1 MARLLLT
8 LLAAVASVSPAVNAA
23 TTPRAPPPPPTPGLG
38 SEPADI
44 VFHNGSIYT
53 VQESF
58 RKVSALAVKDGVI
71 RWLGG
76 SDSCSLARYIGSKT
90 KVVDLQGHMMMP
102 GLVDAHMHVLEGGKF
117 LLTCNLN
124 YQTLSKQEIFA
135 HVQGCLDSDGLGP
148 DDWME
153 VVNMDFPGMV
163 GKSGLVTKADLDQ
176 GLNTTRPVFLRS
188 ADYHT
193 VWANSRALEVSNITS
208 DTPNPANG
216 VIERL
221 TNGEPSGIL
230 QDDARSLMAV
240 PPASIEQQMDNAR
253 AAFRLLREE
262 GITTFQDAV
271 AFESSHEIYSA
282 LKAEGGLTSRVYC
295 DYMIDSP
302 SSLAEVKPLVDA
314 TVAKLKSMNDPAP
327 ISAKPTIKWQAIKG
341 FVDGVITYPALTAA
355 MVDDYLLPRPND
367 NGTNADPYW
376 PPAILAKTLEELFLA
391 GVDAQLHTDGDMAV
405 KVALDAAAAFKAKYP
420 FKKNFRLGLAHDEV
434 TLESDW
440 ARFAKLGVD
449 AIMSFQWAQ
458 LSSFYIPDTFNALG
472 EYRKDNLQCHP
483 QIEAAGRP
491 VVYGSDWPIDPLDEF
506 LALKVGVTRSGDPL
520 NPNSPAFQ
528 DPIFE
533 GPFPSRAEGGLTREQ
548 AIKSITIN
556 AAKFLRADDKIGS
569 LARGK
574 IADMII
580 LEKNFFEVPDEELG
594 RNRVLVTV
602 VGGEVVYVAD
612 DAANFLGF
620 PESGLPAK
628 FPNHSGAAAKRT
640 IGGFAGKGLG
650 MEEKMQ
656 VKKLRHRGACAHGHK
671 H

>member
-1 MARLLLT
+1 MSRLLVSLLT
-8 LLAAVASVSPAVNAA
+8 AAVASVVSAA
-23 TTPRAPPPPPTPGLG
+23 GPPPGPASG
-38 SEPADI
+38 PADI
-44 VFHNGSIYT
+44 LFHNGSIYT
-53 VQESF
+53 VTESN
-58 RKVSALAVKDGVI
+58 RKVSALAVKDGYI
-71 RWLGG
+71 QWLGG
-76 SDSCSLARYIGSKT
+76 GNSCALGRFIGSKT
-90 KVVDLQGHMMMP
+90 KVVDLQGQMMMP

-124 YQTLSKQEIFA
+124 YQTLSKEEVLA

-153 VVNMDFPGMV
+153 VVNMDFPGV
-163 GKSGLVTKADLDQ
+163 VSKSGLVTKLDLDQ
-176 GLNTTRPVFLRS
+176 GLSTTRPVFLRS
-188 ADYHT
+188 SDYHT
-193 VWANSRALEVSNITS
+193 IWANSRALEMSDITADS
-208 DTPNPANG
+208 PNPANG
-216 VIERL
+216 VIERMPGS
-221 TNGEPSGIL
+221 NEPSGLL
-230 QDDARSLMAV
+230 QDDARSLIAI
-240 PPASIEQQMDNAR
+240 PPPTLEQDIENAK
-253 AAFRLLREE
+253 AALKLLREE

-271 AFESSHEIYSA
+271 AFEGHNEVYGAI
-282 LKAEGGLTSRVYC
+282 KAEGGLSARIYC

-302 SSLAEVKPLVDA
+302 SSLAEVKPIVDA
-314 TVAKLKSMNDPAP
+314 TVAKIKAMNDPAP
-327 ISAKPTIKWQAIKG
+327 ISPKPTIKWQAIKG
-341 FVDGVITYPALTAA
+341 FVDGVITFPALTAA
-355 MVDDYLLPRPND
+355 MVDDYLVPRPND

-391 GVDAQLHTDGDMAV
+391 GIDAQLHTDGDMAV

-420 FKKNFRLGLAHDEV
+420 SKKDFRLGLAHDEV
-434 TLESDW
+434 TLQSDW
-440 ARFAKLGVD
+440 GRFAKLGVD

-458 LSSFYIPDTFNALG
+458 LSSFYVPDTFNALG
-472 EYRKDNLQCHP
+472 EYRHDKLQCHP

-528 DPIFE
+528 DPVYD

-548 AIKSITIN
+548 AIKAITIN

-580 LEKNFFEVPDEELG
+580 LERNFFEVPDEELG

-612 DAANFLGF
+612 DAGDFLRLPDG
-620 PESGLPAK
+620 GLQAK
-628 FPNHSGAAAKRT
+628 FPNHAGVAARST
-640 IGGFAGKGLG
+640 IGGFAGKGLDL
-650 MEEKMQ
+650 EEKMK
-656 VKKLRHRGACAHGHK
+656 VKKLRHRGACAHK

>member
-1 MARLLLT
+1 MARLLVAI
-8 LLAAVASVSPAVNAA
+8 LAAVASVSPAVGAA
-23 TTPRAPPPPPTPGLG
+23 TTPRTPPPGAG

-44 VFHNGSIYT
+44 LFHNGSIYT
-53 VQESF
+53 VQQSF

-71 RWLGG
+71 SWLGG
-76 SDSCSLARYIGSKT
+76 GDSCALARFIGSNT
-90 KVVDLQGHMMMP
+90 KVVDLEGHMMMP
-102 GLVDAHMHVLEGGKF
+102 GMIDAHMHVPEGGKF

-124 YQTLSKQEIFA
+124 YQTLSKEEILA

-153 VVNMDFPGMV
+153 VVNMDFPGMI
-163 GKSGLVTKADLDQ
+163 GKSGLVTKVDLDE
-176 GLNTTRPVFLRS
+176 GLNTTRPVFIRS
-188 ADYHT
+188 SDYHT
-193 VWANSRALEVSNITS
+193 VWANSRALEVSNVTA
-208 DTPNPANG
+208 DTPNLPNG

-221 TNGEPSGIL
+221 PNGEPSGIL
-230 QDDARSLMAV
+230 QDDARNLMAV
-240 PPASIEQQMDNAR
+240 PPPTMEQQVENVR

-271 AFESSHEIYSA
+271 GSENSHNVYSA
-282 LKAEGGLTSRVYC
+282 LKSNDELTSRVYC
-295 DYMIDSP
+295 DYRIDSP
-302 SSLAEVKPLVDA
+302 SSLSAVKPIVDA
-314 TVAKLKSMNDPAP
+314 TVAKIKSMNDPAP
-327 ISAKPTIKWQAIKG
+327 ISPKPTIKWQAIKG

-376 PPAILAKTLEELFLA
+376 PPAILAKTLELLFLA

-405 KVALDAAAAFKAKYP
+405 KISLDAAAAFRAKYP
-420 FKKNFRLGLAHDEV
+420 SKKNFRLGLAHDEV
-434 TLESDW
+434 TLQSDW
-440 ARFAKLGVD
+440 ARFAQLGVD

-472 EYRKDNLQCHP
+472 EYRKDKLQCHP

-528 DPIFE
+528 DPIYA

-548 AIKSITIN
+548 AIKAITIN

-574 IADMII
+574 MADMII
-580 LEKNFFEVPDEELG
+580 LEKDFFEVPDAELG

-602 VGGEVVYVAD
+602 VGGEVVYVAN
-612 DAANFLGF
+612 DAENFLGF
-620 PESGLPAK
+620 PDGGLPAK
-628 FPNHSGAAAKRT
+628 FPNPPSGGGAAKRT
-640 IGGFAGKGLG
+640 IGGFAGKELG

-656 VKKLRHRGACAHGHK
+656 VKKLRHRGACAHK